1 MPQGEA
7 MLMTAHIRKFIESFK
22 FNCSFIAEADMF
34 VSKITKCEVKLLYV
48 SEGENQSPNIS
59 TQQIMEDMKFDC
71 AQIHLTQRAVT
82 SFQVSVTPA
91 FSYKLFQ
98 HLCL

>member
-1 MPQGEA
+1 
-7 MLMTAHIRKFIESFK
+7 MTAHFEKLIEGFR
-22 FNCSFIAEADMF
+22 FNCSFITEADMF

-82 SFQVSVTPA
+82 SFQVSVTLA
-91 FSYKLFQ
+91 FSYALFQ

>member
-1 MPQGEA
+1 
-7 MLMTAHIRKFIESFK
+7 
-22 FNCSFIAEADMF
+22 MF

-82 SFQVSVTPA
+82 SFSSKCHTSFQLRLVST
-91 FSYKLFQ
+91 FMFIMDW
-98 HLCL
+98 CLHKQKFNMQKQNFCIVGERKK